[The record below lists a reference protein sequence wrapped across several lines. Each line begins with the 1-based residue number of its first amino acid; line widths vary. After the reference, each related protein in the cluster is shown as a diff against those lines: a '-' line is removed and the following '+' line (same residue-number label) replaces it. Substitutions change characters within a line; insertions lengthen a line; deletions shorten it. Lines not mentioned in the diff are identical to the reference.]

1 MDGIRSCHPFPLSI
15 DIADLIAWC
24 IDNSDD
30 IVISPSGGFRGRTYE
45 GIMETVW
52 MMHREEGN
60 TKGSISRD
68 TGNNKPNVIRM
79 MGRMDGEITLATV
92 IRYIRPMDITVS
104 DVFRRHDRRMDEM
117 ESSGAENP
125 SDDSDS
131 EDEE

>member
-1 MDGIRSCHPFPLSI
+1 
-15 DIADLIAWC
+15 
-24 IDNSDD
+24 
-30 IVISPSGGFRGRTYE
+30 
-45 GIMETVW
+45 METVW
-52 MMHREEGN
+52 MMHMEEGN

-92 IRYIRPMDITVS
+92 IRYIRPMDTAVS
-104 DVFRRHDRRMDEM
+104 DAFRRHGRRMEAM
-117 ESSGAENP
+117 ESSGIENP

>member
-1 MDGIRSCHPFPLSI
+1 
-15 DIADLIAWC
+15 
-24 IDNSDD
+24 
-30 IVISPSGGFRGRTYE
+30 
-45 GIMETVW
+45 METVW
-52 MMHREEGN
+52 MMHMEERN

-79 MGRMDGEITLATV
+79 MGRMDGEISLATV

-104 DVFRRHDRRMDEM
+104 EVFRRHDRRMEEM

>member
-1 MDGIRSCHPFPLSI
+1 
-15 DIADLIAWC
+15 
-24 IDNSDD
+24 
-30 IVISPSGGFRGRTYE
+30 
-45 GIMETVW
+45 METVW

-68 TGNNKPNVIRM
+68 TGNGKPNVIRM

-104 DVFRRHDRRMDEM
+104 EVFRRHDIRMEEM
-117 ESSGAENP
+117 ESSAVENP